1 MKTNQLSFR
10 WLRKNHPDEFYFPGV
25 RPDFPQSLFEY
36 SPPLHPL
43 EFQDRRSESFSYTYL
58 AVTLDASLAGWNP
71 PLE

>member
-1 MKTNQLSFR
+1 
-10 WLRKNHPDEFYFPGV
+10 V

-36 SPPLHPL
+36 SPPQHPL